1 MVDQLTVFLENAEG
15 RLAKLCRSLADA
27 DVDML
32 ALTIADTTDYGV
44 VRIICDDAARARDA
58 LAEKGYRAMVTNVA
72 AFEVPN
78 RPGGLADLL
87 GVLDDLDIPVEYGYC
102 FSTSG
107 DRAVDILKVKLPDET
122 TRAVEAIEA
131 AGFKVLSQEEL

>member
-1 MVDQLTVFLENAEG
+1 
-15 RLAKLCRSLADA
+15 
-27 DVDML
+27 
-32 ALTIADTTDYGV
+32 
-44 VRIICDDAARARDA
+44 
-58 LAEKGYRAMVTNVA
+58 MVTKVA

-87 GVLDDLDIPVEYGYC
+87 GVLDDRDIPVEYGYC

>member
-44 VRIICDDAARARDA
+44 VRIICDDAARAMRSPRSA
-58 LAEKGYRAMVTNVA
+58 TA
-72 AFEVPN
+72 PW
-78 RPGGLADLL
+78 
-87 GVLDDLDIPVEYGYC
+87 
-102 FSTSG
+102 
-107 DRAVDILKVKLPDET
+107 
-122 TRAVEAIEA
+122 
-131 AGFKVLSQEEL
+131 